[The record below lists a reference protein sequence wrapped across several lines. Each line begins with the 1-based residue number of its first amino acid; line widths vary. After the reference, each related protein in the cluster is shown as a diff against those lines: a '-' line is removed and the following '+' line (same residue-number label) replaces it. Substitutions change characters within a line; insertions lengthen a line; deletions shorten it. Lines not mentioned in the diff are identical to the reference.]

1 MARAGGIM
9 TNIKNQF
16 DKSKN
21 SAIGD
26 PQKLLIRK
34 QRSSAP
40 LNVSQQMAYI
50 KYVRY
55 HQTDKDLGCV
65 ICEEERDERGFCGCY
80 ANIA

>member
-1 MARAGGIM
+1 M
-9 TNIKNQF
+9 TNIKNGF
-16 DKSKN
+16 DKSEN
-21 SAIGD
+21 SVARNLR
-26 PQKLLIRK
+26 KLLTRK
-34 QRSSAP
+34 QRFSAP